1 MNDLKKIKLRN
12 WSNLVKERKA
22 WNDLVQRIK
31 REVGL

>member
-1 MNDLKKIKLRN
+1 MNDLKKVKLRN
-12 WSNLVKERKA
+12 WSYLIKERKA